1 MPVSWE
7 IKEGSKEMRGEGTWI
22 QGSKDEEELTIQI
35 DKVEEGIQG
44 TGNRVQRQGGRKEE
58 SLLRGQ

>member
-1 MPVSWE
+1 MSWE
-7 IKEGSKEMRGEGTWI
+7 IKEGSKEMREEGTWI

-58 SLLRGQ
+58 RLLREQ

>member
-1 MPVSWE
+1 MSWE